1 MIKPDA
7 STQPNL
13 TEAEATTWSV
23 EDSAKLYGVRDWGA
37 GYFDLNDKGEVVVKA
52 PIAGQSERVHVA
64 IPEVIEG
71 MRERGLE
78 MPAILRIE
86 NLLDDRIKSL
96 NEAFARAIA
105 RTKYQNH
112 YRGVFPIKVNQQA
125 HVIDEIASF
134 GRDYHHGLEAG
145 SKAELIIALAKLEDN
160 DSVIVCNGYK
170 DSEFI
175 ELGLN
180 ARKLGIKVFFVVE
193 TPTEVPVIIER
204 ARALKVDPLIGV
216 RIRTS
221 TKVDGHWAGDS
232 GDQSIFGV
240 SSGGLM
246 KVIDTLKD
254 ADMLHCLQLLHCHI
268 GSQIPNI
275 RNIRMG
281 VMEACRYYTGLLEAG
296 APMGYLD
303 LGGGLAVDYEGT
315 RTNSTHSMN
324 YQLDEYC
331 VNVVETVI
339 DSLRSSGAAHPVLI
353 TESGRATVSYAS
365 VLLFNI
371 LDVRDH
377 RPSPLPDNLQDTLSF
392 KADSDAPDA
401 LKNLWWVAQNLS
413 LDNFQESYNDAI
425 YYRDALRED
434 FLRGQVGLPIRALAD
449 NIALEVFD
457 KVAAICAKV
466 ERVPEELKHLPEL
479 LSDTYYGNF
488 SLFQSLPDMW
498 AIDQILPVMPVH
510 RLTEA
515 PTRNAVIADIT
526 CDCDGKIDH
535 FSINGSIQKTLPMH
549 EFDHESDYHLGVFLV
564 GAYQETL
571 GDLHNLFGDTN
582 VVSISVK
589 ADGTFEFAKEMHGDS
604 ISDVLSYVEYD
615 PKALAEQF
623 RRRAE
628 KAVKNGTISAIERR
642 EIMSAFYESLDGYTY
657 YEQD

>member
-52 PIAGQSERVHVA
+52 PISGQSERVHVA

-71 MRERGLE
+71 MRERGLD

-96 NEAFARAIA
+96 NEAFARAIE

-246 KVIDTLKD
+246 KVIDTLKE

-339 DSLRSSGAAHPVLI
+339 ESLRSSGAAHPVLI

-392 KADSDAPDA
+392 KAESDAPDA

-413 LDNFQESYNDAI
+413 LENFQESYNDAI

-628 KAVKNGTISAIERR
+628 KAVKNGTISATERR